1 MIGDQELDLLGNL
14 AQLSLD
20 PDSRDS
26 TLQAINEVLELE
38 ATLNAAECE
47 HVKPLA
53 HPLEAEQML
62 RPDAVSETNQRARFS
77 QAAPLFEEGLYLV
90 PKVIE

>member
-1 MIGDQELDLLGNL
+1 MISNKELDLLGDL

-20 PDSRDS
+20 PDSRES
-26 TLQAINEVLELE
+26 TLAAINEILELV

-47 HVKPLA
+47 NVKPLA

-62 RPDAVSETNQRARFS
+62 RPDVVSETNQRAKFS
-77 QAAPLFEEGLYLV
+77 QVAPLFEEGLYLV